1 MNLTLIFTIVAMI
14 LALVFYTWSVINVKR
29 TNSINKTHILLL
41 WLGFIW
47 NCIGIYLV
55 SQIVQSNTATMD
67 IATATLQSLTGMFAV
82 FIMLFHCIWA
92 TWILIRNNEFQ
103 QKAFYIYSLIVWV
116 VWLAPYG
123 INIMLGM
130 GKQ

>member
-1 MNLTLIFTIVAMI
+1 MNLRLIFIIVAMI

-103 QKAFYIYSLIVWV
+103 KKAFYKYSLIVWV

-130 GKQ
+130 GR